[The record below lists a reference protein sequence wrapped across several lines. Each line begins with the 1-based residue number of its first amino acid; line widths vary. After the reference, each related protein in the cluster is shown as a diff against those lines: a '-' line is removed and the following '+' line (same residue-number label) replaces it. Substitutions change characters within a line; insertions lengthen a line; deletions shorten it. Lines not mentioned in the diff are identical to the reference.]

1 VGNTGD
7 RLKLGASG
15 AGISRRSFL
24 RMTGSGL
31 AGLSVLG
38 LAGCG
43 GGGGGQ
49 DGEMAFNM
57 APDQVGGLQEI
68 VRRFNRRSGEGGPQV
83 VFQPAPTKSD
93 QFFDQLR
100 NRFQA
105 GESSPEIVGGDV
117 IWPAQFAAN
126 GYIADLTDLFTDRD
140 AFAPGPIASAT
151 YDGRVYGLPWYLDV
165 GLLYYRRDWLEEA
178 GFSEPP
184 ATWDELKEQAK
195 KITRD
200 NDRARYGFV
209 FQGDNYEGGVCNGL
223 EFIRT
228 HGGDAT
234 DPDDPSRVV
243 IGSQESVDGLATY
256 RSMIAEGISPQLVT
270 TATELES
277 QTPFLQGESVFIRNW
292 PYLYALLSDP
302 EQSKVRPEQ
311 VGVVPLPTTEGG
323 ELAGTLGGWN
333 TLVNANASDPEAA
346 YRFAEFVASPEIQ
359 KWYAIEGK
367 FNPTRTELLDDREIQ
382 EAVPY
387 LETAARAFETARA
400 RPVSPVYS
408 DMSLQMAE
416 QFNRALAGDVE
427 PQQAVETMQSELEN
441 IVQQAS

>member
-1 VGNTGD
+1 
-7 RLKLGASG
+7 
-15 AGISRRSFL
+15 
-24 RMTGSGL
+24 MTGAGL

-43 GGGGGQ
+43 GGGQGQ
-49 DGEMAFNM
+49 DGEMVFNM
-57 APDQVGGLQEI
+57 GPDQVGGLQEI
-68 VRRFNRRSGEGGPQV
+68 VRRYNEQSEEGTPRV
-83 VFQPAPTKSD
+83 VFQAAPTKSD
-93 QFFDQLR
+93 VFFDQLR

-105 GESSPEIVGGDV
+105 GESSPQIVGGDV

-140 AFAPGPIASAT
+140 AFAPGPVASAT
-151 YDGRVYGLPWYLDV
+151 YENRVYGLPWYLDV
-165 GLLYYRRDWLEEA
+165 GLLYYRRDWLEDA

-184 ATWDELKEQAK
+184 QTWDELKEMAQQITQDNGRAK
-195 KITRD
+195 
-200 NDRARYGFV
+200 YGFV

-223 EFIRT
+223 EYVRT

-243 IGSQESVDGLATY
+243 IGSQEAVDGLATY
-256 RSMIAEGISPQLVT
+256 RSMIANGIAPQLVT

-292 PYLYALLSDP
+292 PYLYALLSDE
-302 EQSKVRPEQ
+302 EQSRVAPDQ

-333 TLVNANASDPEAA
+333 TLINANAPDPEAA

-367 FNPTRTELLDDREIQ
+367 FNPTRTALLDDGEIQ

-387 LETAARAFETARA
+387 LESAGEAFETARP

-408 DMSLQMAE
+408 DMSLVMAE
-416 QFNRALAGDVE
+416 QFNRVLTGDAE
-427 PQQAVETMQSELEN
+427 PQQAVETMQGDLEN